1 MIKMLFMGL
10 DGHTFINDNS
20 ETFTD
25 FFDWVMTGRRI
36 QKRKLI
42 PTTVFIKTDYF
53 YEVTAEGPN
62 NNYKEILSIETPF
75 VLISGASD
83 YAPSVTF
90 KEKYETLINKPN
102 LLAWYSEN
110 NLSDHPKMYGL
121 PVGLC
126 IHNTTQQNINNEM
139 LLEMRQYTKYFKER
153 SPLIMAHWRNRIR
166 NVCGDEYNEREKLYK
181 IVQKHPDIF
190 FFTDEKYATKDYYQK
205 IQEHQFIICPNG
217 NGVDPAPRAWE
228 AMALKVIPIM
238 KTNIHVA
245 DVYKDLPC
253 IIVDEWDQV
262 FDTSF
267 LIEQQTR
274 VENMFQTDDY
284 LHKLS
289 VAYWVDK
296 IIKSSK
302 N

>member
-1 MIKMLFMGL
+1 MGL

-42 PTTVFIKTDYF
+42 PKTVFIKTDYF
-53 YEVTAEGPN
+53 YETTAEGPN
-62 NNYKEILSIETPF
+62 NNYQEILSIDTPF

-83 YAPSVTF
+83 YAPSITF

-110 NLSDHPKMYGL
+110 NLSEHPKMHGL

-126 IHNTTQQNINNEM
+126 IHNTAQQNINNGI
-139 LLEMRQYTKYFKER
+139 LLEMRQHTKYFKER
-153 SPLIMAHWRNRIR
+153 SPMIMAHWRNRIH
-166 NVCGDEYNEREKLYK
+166 NVCGNEYNEREKLHK

-190 FFTDEKYATKDYYQK
+190 FFTDEKYATKDYYHK
-205 IQEHQFIICPNG
+205 IQEHQFIVCPNG

-228 AMALKVIPIM
+228 AMILKVIPII

-253 IIVDEWDQV
+253 IILEEWNQV

-274 VENMFQTDDY
+274 IEKMFETDDY

-289 VAYWVDK
+289 VAHWIDK
-296 IIKSSK
+296 IMMSRK
-302 N
+302 